1 MTRILASSPHFLVRD
16 LATAGRYYEEKL
28 GFKIAEYWGDPP
40 VFAMPHRDGIIVML
54 NQVDGQE
61 PKPNGQEGIWDAYF
75 WCSDVEELYEEFRKT
90 KADIMHRPEFRQR
103 YRMREMAVRDLDGY
117 MLVFAQRTET

>member
-1 MTRILASSPHFLVRD
+1 MARILASSPHFLVRD

-40 VFAMPHRDGIIVML
+40 VFAMPNRDGIIVML
-54 NQVDGQE
+54 NQVDELELQ
-61 PKPNGQEGIWDAYF
+61 PNGQNEIWDAYF
-75 WCSDVEELYEEFRKT
+75 WCSDVEELYAEFRET
-90 KADIMHRPEFRQR
+90 GADIMHRPEFRQR

-117 MLVFAQRTET
+117 MLVFAQRTEA